1 MDSYVLVIFFSSPL
15 QIVLSLSLLVLVGL
29 ILFELILDYFGSNN
43 LSLYQNTIL
52 AMLRT
57 DQHSVCFSQF
67 HQFGLVRSTS
77 VHFGKFW
84 SNSVY
89 FGLLQFNWVHL
100 VYFDQFSPIQSIW
113 SISVQFGQ
121 SILVGSNLAYSVNL
135 VHVDLFGPIG
145 STLVHSVYIGPL
157 GLFSPLQIISVQ
169 VSVPIEEWQNTSL
182 G

>member
-57 DQHSVCFSQF
+57 DQHSVYFSQF

-113 SISVQFGQ
+113 SISVKFGPF
-121 SILVGSNLAYSVNL
+121 IPLWSNFAYSVNS
-135 VHVDLFGPIG
+135 VYVDLFGPMG
-145 STLVHSVYIGPL
+145 STLVHLIYIGQFN
-157 GLFSPLQIISVQ
+157 LFSLFQIISVQ
-169 VSVPIEEWQNTSL
+169 FNVPTE
-182 G
+182 